1 MVLLSIISFPRV
13 IFQPSSPPVQ
23 PGCLGQP
30 SAPLFKPT
38 FSAWTLN
45 LSHLYPRFL
54 DFLASSMLFF
64 FFNRNLEIKQT
75 TLPTFKGLCS
85 SCSLSSLNGC
95 AHGRLHFFIVHPL
108 LNTMQP
114 GTRPRY

>member
-1 MVLLSIISFPRV
+1 MVLLTIISRV
-13 IFQPSSPPVQ
+13 IFQHSSPLVQ

-30 SAPLFKPT
+30 STPLLKPT

-64 FFNRNLEIKQT
+64 FFNRNLEVKQT
-75 TLPTFKGLCS
+75 NSTPNLQRTVFFLLAFITRRLCP
-85 SCSLSSLNGC
+85 
-95 AHGRLHFFIVHPL
+95 GRLLIAHPL
-108 LNTMQP
+108 LNTVQP
-114 GTRPRY
+114 GTGPRYR